1 MQRRKRK
8 QVTAGSD
15 DETSEAAE
23 VEQVVEEAEEAAG
36 GEVMV
41 PEAGAW
47 LRKSG
52 NMAKRLTQQQLP
64 RGAAGGFRSDAA
76 AGLEPKIKD

>member
-1 MQRRKRK
+1 M
-8 QVTAGSD
+8 
-15 DETSEAAE
+15 
-23 VEQVVEEAEEAAG
+23 VEEAEEAAG

-52 NMAKRLTQQQLP
+52 NMATMLFCMPTSLVNNTHQPSGACCLLP
-64 RGAAGGFRSDAA
+64 VISFCLVLPS
-76 AGLEPKIKD
+76 